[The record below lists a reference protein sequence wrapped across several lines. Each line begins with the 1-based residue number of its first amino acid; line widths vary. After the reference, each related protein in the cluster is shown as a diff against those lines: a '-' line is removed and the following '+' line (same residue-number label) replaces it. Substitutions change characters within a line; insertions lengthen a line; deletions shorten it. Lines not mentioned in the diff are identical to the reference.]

1 MKDLCKMTQS
11 EFEDAL
17 DYLDDDEQPRAVSA
31 YENESACLRDDA
43 MMDFAM
49 SCAAER
55 SPY

>member
-11 EFEDAL
+11 EFEEAL

-31 YENESACLRDDA
+31 YENDSAMLRADA
-43 MMDFAM
+43 LMDFAM
-49 SCAAER
+49 SLAGER

>member
-11 EFEDAL
+11 VFEDAL

-31 YENESACLRDDA
+31 YENESARLRDDA